1 MKSLKNPKLIVGAGM
16 FCLGLSLIL
25 AWFFRVPTR
34 EINRAELEQFLQAK
48 DITAGLVMPTP
59 YAGVYRVEGTHQIA
73 NKTEKFYVTIH
84 LDEAQIKRLFEHSA
98 LKLELP
104 RPGMRDQWVN
114 IISTLVIA
122 GLIIGMIYYQTNL
135 GRGRSSRIRKR
146 PTVTF
151 REVAGIEEAKS
162 EVQEIVDFLRE
173 PGKYQRL
180 GGNLP
185 KGVLLIGPPGTGK
198 TMLAKAIA
206 CEAKANFFSVHGSD
220 FNEVFVGVGAKRV
233 RRLFRDASKNKPA
246 IIFIDEIDCVGK
258 NRNLDSHS
266 EHQQTLNALLAAMDG
281 VESSQG
287 VVVVA
292 ATNRPG
298 DLDEALTRPGRFD
311 RKVHV
316 PYPDMKGRRA
326 ILESHAEGKPIMEM
340 HQAMDVIAQT
350 TPGMSG
356 ADLSNLLNEAAILS
370 ALRDAPHITLTDLE
384 TARDKVRYGKERKS
398 LVLQLKEREM
408 VACHEAGHTIIHLQ
422 TSLMPPLYKVS
433 IVPRGQSLG
442 ATTLLPDEDQNLQSK
457 KFLLEELLVLMG
469 GRAAEKTFYESTTN
483 GASGD
488 LDMARKIAHKMIHE
502 WGMGEKLYY
511 EPEQRDAEAEIN
523 RLLENADRQALEIV
537 QAHKENTEKLA
548 KALLERETLTREAVM
563 ELLGL
568 STSPA
573 ITHLENRTPGTGNVG
588 AAAATVVSK

>member
-1 MKSLKNPKLIVGAGM
+1 MKTLKNLKLIVGFGM
-16 FCLGLSLIL
+16 IFLGLSLIV
-25 AWFFRVPTR
+25 AWFVRVPAR
-34 EINRAELEQFLQAK
+34 EISRAELEQFLQAK
-48 DITAGLVMPTP
+48 EITAGLVMPTL
-59 YAGVYRVEGTHQIA
+59 YAGVYRVEGTHRIA
-73 NKTEKFYVTIH
+73 NKTEKIYTTMH
-84 LDEAQIKRLFEHSA
+84 LDEAQIKSLFEQSA

-104 RPGMRDQWVN
+104 RPGMREQWANV
-114 IISTLVIA
+114 ISTVVIA
-122 GLIIGMIYYQTNL
+122 GLLIGMIYYQTNL
-135 GRGRSSRIRKR
+135 GRGKSSRIRER

-151 REVAGIEEAKS
+151 RDVAGIEEAKS
-162 EVQEIVDFLRE
+162 EVQEIVDFLRD
-173 PGKYQRL
+173 PRKYQRL

-206 CEAKANFFSVHGSD
+206 CEAKASFFSVHGSD

-258 NRNLDSHS
+258 SRNLDSHS
-266 EHQQTLNALLAAMDG
+266 ENQQTLNALLAAMDG

-326 ILESHAEGKPIMEM
+326 ILESHAEGKPILEM
-340 HQAMDVIAQT
+340 PQAMDVIAQT

-356 ADLSNLLNEAAILS
+356 ADLSNLINEAAILS
-370 ALRDAPHITLTDLE
+370 ALQDAAHITLAHLE
-384 TARDKVRYGKERKS
+384 TARDKVRFGKERKS
-398 LVLQLKEREM
+398 MVLQLKEREM
-408 VACHEAGHTIIHLQ
+408 VAYHEAGHTIIHLQ

-457 KFLLEELLVLMG
+457 MFLLEELLVLMG
-469 GRAAEKTFYESTTN
+469 GRAAEKTFYGSTTN

-523 RLLENADRQALEIV
+523 RLLENADRQALEII
-537 QAHKENTEKLA
+537 QARKENTEKLA
-548 KALLERETLTREAVM
+548 KALLARETLTRAAVM

-568 STSPA
+568 STPA
-573 ITHLENRTPGTGNVG
+573 NLSQMGRVRSVG
-588 AAAATVVSK
+588 RESVIAL